1 MDVHVDFDHVHGV
14 RRLRLRAT
22 TLEGPAAR
30 RAAEAVE
37 RAARHPE
44 ALIVD
49 LGPLRHA
56 DSGLWIGI
64 VRAGMALRDAGT
76 DLKLCG
82 GSADAQRLLFSL
94 ELHRAFDVLPHAY
107 ACAARV
113 AREHDASVSCRVAS

>member
-1 MDVHVDFDHVHGV
+1 MDVEFDHVHGV

-30 RAAEAVE
+30 RAAEAIE
-37 RAARHPE
+37 GAARRPE

-64 VRAGMALRDAGT
+64 VRAGRALRDAGA

-82 GSADAQRLLFSL
+82 GSVDGQRLLFSL
-94 ELHRAFDVLPHAY
+94 ELHRLFDVLPHAR
-107 ACAARV
+107 ACAVRV
-113 AREHDASVSCRVAS
+113 AQERDASASCSVAS